1 MQNPTWN
8 NNQVHDCCNI
18 IVVQSCYFIIPW
30 QHVLSCMNMA
40 VDLSWWFQ
48 QRCSS
53 MFVHQDMDSLFQHAR
68 TSLPLCSSQWA
79 LYIYIS
85 GVRSSGHRVK
95 PNMAAM
101 EALSYVGFS
110 LPTRSFMYTCYVK
123 IAQGDWNRRN
133 SGPPCPPYLASL
145 FAQSATGRSHS
156 IYMYIYGAHWF
167 KLASSTMFTP
177 VNKLKQDVR
186 FYVRSLN

>member
-1 MQNPTWN
+1 MYEHGCWFNMMVPTTLFKS
-8 NNQVHDCCNI
+8 VRSSSHE
-18 IVVQSCYFIIPW
+18 QSVPT
-30 QHVLSCMNMA
+30 CMNKP
-40 VDLSWWFQ
+40 VTVFKPV
-48 QRCSS
+48 SS
-53 MFVHQDMDSLFQHAR
+53 
-68 TSLPLCSSQWA
+68 
-79 LYIYIS
+79 IYIS
-85 GVRSSGHRVK
+85 GVRSSGHRLK

-133 SGPPCPPYLASL
+133 SGPPCPTYLASL